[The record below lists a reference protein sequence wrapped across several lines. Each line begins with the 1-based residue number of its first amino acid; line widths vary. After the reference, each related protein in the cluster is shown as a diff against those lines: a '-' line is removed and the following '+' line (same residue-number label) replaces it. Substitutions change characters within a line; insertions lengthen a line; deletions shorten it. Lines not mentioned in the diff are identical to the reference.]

1 LQQPECHASIE
12 DNTSRGGIR
21 MPEITIP
28 ESAYPAIQSL
38 AHLSEEDFRAFLS
51 ALERAKP
58 AATPNL
64 FSKHVA
70 EHAPQINSSTI
81 KMIVNE
87 LFSMNYAFGDVDIS
101 TAEIAQSVAEAAFS
115 EQSEEFPIDETD
127 RDILKDRLEKLFAL
141 KASLGLTSKA
151 VGLLTDAEHLFFTA
165 KILTD
170 VRPIFNEEGD
180 VVEATVI
187 LHNLVLHY
195 GESGDHRDFVVTLDT
210 NDIKALREVL
220 DRADNK
226 AKALKSLLKRSDISY
241 LDLEE

>member
-1 LQQPECHASIE
+1 
-12 DNTSRGGIR
+12 
-21 MPEITIP
+21 MPDVTIP
-28 ESAYPAIQSL
+28 ESARPAIHSL
-38 AHLSEEDFRAFLS
+38 AHLSAEDFRVFLS

-58 AATPNL
+58 AGTPSL

-70 EHAPQINSSTI
+70 EHAPKISSSTI

-87 LFSMNYAFGDVDIS
+87 LFSMNYAFEDMDIPP
-101 TAEIAQSVAEAAFS
+101 AELAQSVAEAAFL
-115 EQSEEFPIDETD
+115 EQSEEFPIDVAD
-127 RDILKDRLEKLFAL
+127 RDILKDRLTKLFVL

-165 KILTD
+165 RILTD
-170 VRPIFNEEGD
+170 VRPVFNEEGD

-195 GESGDHRDFVVTLDT
+195 GENDDHKDFVVTLDT

-226 AKALKSLLKRSDISY
+226 AKALKSLLKRSEISY